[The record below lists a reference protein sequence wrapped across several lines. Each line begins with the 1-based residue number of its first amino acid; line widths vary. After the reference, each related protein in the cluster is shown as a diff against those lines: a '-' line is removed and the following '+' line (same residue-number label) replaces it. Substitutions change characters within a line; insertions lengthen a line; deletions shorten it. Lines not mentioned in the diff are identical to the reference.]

1 MREARGRRSK
11 EKERI
16 LFGVLSSRTC
26 VPSLSRYSP
35 PRGLRKMRSI
45 PLCFG
50 LLDRNG
56 AERSQARAEKGDSK
70 MRAARSMGSLL
81 LSLLPIVVHGA
92 PVSAIVA
99 AFARCFFLLYS
110 RPLGRED
117 EVSSRRKRE
126 RERWSVSCLTCF
138 FVFEVLF
145 EECEPDEQVFP
156 PHSSLCFSRLSLP
169 STFCISLWEPG
180 PSKTPVEDQKTHQ
193 QQCLTRKC
201 RGFFKVI
208 V

>member
-56 AERSQARAEKGDSK
+56 AERSQARAERGDSK
-70 MRAARSMGSLL
+70 MHAARSMGSLL

-99 AFARCFFLLYS
+99 AVARCFFLLYS

-117 EVSSRRKRE
+117 EGSSRRKRE
-126 RERWSVSCLTCF
+126 RERDGASLVLLAFSFSRFCLKSASLMSKFFPLTALFVSL
-138 FVFEVLF
+138 
-145 EECEPDEQVFP
+145 VFP
-156 PHSSLCFSRLSLP
+156 FLLRFPSLFGSQDLQKPLSRTKKL
-169 STFCISLWEPG
+169 INNN
-180 PSKTPVEDQKTHQ
+180 V
-193 QQCLTRKC
+193 
-201 RGFFKVI
+201 
-208 V
+208 